1 MSRVDVQDRSKA
13 LDLGGAGLA
22 ESHVLDRVE
31 TPRCCGY
38 WVLAV
43 RVGLLLGL
51 QPELLEQ
58 RGLELAWFEFVKA
71 EMCAQLKNCVVL
83 KM

>member
-1 MSRVDVQDRSKA
+1 MQDRSKA

-22 ESHVLDRVE
+22 ESHVLHRVE

-38 WVLAV
+38 WVLVV
-43 RVGLLLGL
+43 RVGVLLGL

-71 EMCAQLKNCVVL
+71 EMCAQLENCVVL

>member
-38 WVLAV
+38 WVLVV